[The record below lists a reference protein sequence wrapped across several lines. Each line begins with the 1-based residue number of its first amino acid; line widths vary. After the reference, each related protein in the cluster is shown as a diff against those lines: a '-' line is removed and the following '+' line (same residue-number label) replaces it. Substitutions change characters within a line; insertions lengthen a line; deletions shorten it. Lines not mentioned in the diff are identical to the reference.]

1 MVKNHAYL
9 APRINLFSNVTCQ
22 NVALSCRRSF
32 LGVGKQTEPLW
43 RNAYGTCDLPKTADV
58 ADAAAAR
65 QDLGD
70 VRTVDPQ
77 PVRKL
82 RLGQALLLHERRQ
95 DSANARTAQRQRL
108 FWCRAAMTSP
118 ALARERR
125 PHKPPPQPV
134 WPPGY
139 KPRAIRLF
147 LANAHGATG
156 PPPTSRQSSDATPGT
171 ARWPRPRLRR
181 RFPSVLTPTMQR
193 SWHGHTRSEPGST
206 SPPAATTGD
215 RFSASWH
222 RSRPTPCRRG
232 SARRP
237 GSQGLSAAGGPPP
250 TEVSL
255 DRAGVCRTRCVL
267 DGRGVAGLRPHRCR
281 SHGYFLSTI
290 SESSPGRSRSVPLT
304 AISTRSAA
312 TATSS
317 CSQMRRTVHPT
328 AARRRSVSSSR
339 ARFAAIFS
347 TQ

>member
-193 SWHGHTRSEPGST
+193 SWHGHTRSEPGCDLTAGGYHGRSLQRELASKPSHAMPSGFS
-206 SPPAATTGD
+206 SPPRKPRPKRGWRTAAN
-215 RFSASWH
+215 
-222 RSRPTPCRRG
+222 RSF
-232 SARRP
+232 P
-237 GSQGLSAAGGPPP
+237 GQG
-250 TEVSL
+250 
-255 DRAGVCRTRCVL
+255 RICRT
-267 DGRGVAGLRPHRCR
+267 
-281 SHGYFLSTI
+281 
-290 SESSPGRSRSVPLT
+290 
-304 AISTRSAA
+304 
-312 TATSS
+312 
-317 CSQMRRTVHPT
+317 
-328 AARRRSVSSSR
+328 
-339 ARFAAIFS
+339 
-347 TQ
+347 